1 MSEISKADLVFNA
14 DGKLYHINL
23 SPGELATNIIL
34 VGDPARAKLV
44 ASFFDKIIFETTN
57 REINTYTGTYNS
69 KPISVMSTGM
79 GTDNVEIV
87 LMEIDALFNI
97 DFPSGKV
104 KQNLT
109 QLNLIRIGTSGALQK
124 NIPVV
129 DSFLVSEYAI
139 GMDGLAYFYEKSMF
153 SMEREMTSSFINQMD
168 YDRNLPKPYA
178 VRASKELIEK
188 IGKSWRRG
196 ITLTAPGFYGPQGR
210 KLRLEV
216 TDEAIIDKATRF
228 KYNGFEVTNF
238 EMESS
243 ALYLLSAMLGHN
255 ALTVCDIIANR
266 VTGEFQAD
274 YKTSMKLL
282 IGEVLKDLLA

>member
-1 MSEISKADLVFNA
+1 MSELSKADLVFNA

-139 GMDGLAYFYEKSMF
+139 GLDGLAYFYEKSMF

-168 YDRNLPKPYA
+168 YDKNLPKPYA
-178 VRASKELIEK
+178 VRASKVLVEK